1 MMTILKNASLSFVLS
16 GGILATCGGCSS
28 VMTHSGGE
36 QGYYSG
42 TKASMTTLKD
52 EDTSWAMMPMVAL
65 DVPFSAMLDTLL
77 LPYDFYRTHDDTH
90 STSARDRLGEYE
102 RRQPM
107 GSPPPLVVMPA
118 SANNAGQ

>member
-1 MMTILKNASLSFVLS
+1 MMTILRNTSLSLVLS
-16 GGILATCGGCSS
+16 GAILATCSGCSS

-42 TKASMTTLKD
+42 TQASMSTLKD
-52 EDTSWAMMPMVAL
+52 ENTSWAMMPMVVL

-77 LPYDFYRTHDDTH
+77 LPYDYYRTHSDSH
-90 STSARDRLGEYE
+90 STSARDRLEEYE

-107 GSPPPLVVMPA
+107 GNPPPLMVIPA
-118 SANNAGQ
+118 SANNPRQ

>member
-77 LPYDFYRTHDDTH
+77 LPYDFYRTHSDTH

-102 RRQPM
+102 SRQPM
-107 GSPPPLVVMPA
+107 VSPQPLVVMPA
-118 SANNAGQ
+118 SANNTGH

>member
-1 MMTILKNASLSFVLS
+1 MTILKNASLSLVLS

-52 EDTSWAMMPMVAL
+52 DDTSWAMMPMAAMDL
-65 DVPFSAMLDTLL
+65 PFSAMLDTML
-77 LPYDFYRTHDDTH
+77 LPYDYYRVH
-90 STSARDRLGEYE
+90 SDQRNTSARDRLEEYE

-107 GSPPPLVVMPA
+107 DSAPQRLVMPA
-118 SANNAGQ
+118 SANNAGH

>member
-42 TKASMTTLKD
+42 TKSSMTTFKD

-77 LPYDFYRTHDDTH
+77 LPYDYYRIHSDHH
-90 STSARDRLGEYE
+90 STSARDRLEEYE
-102 RRQPM
+102 RRKPA
-107 GSPPPLVVMPA
+107 GDPPRPA
-118 SANNAGQ
+118 MIPVSTNNAGQ